1 MPLVSVQ
8 HKASCGE
15 LQKEWGGAGGGGM
28 KRGGVGW
35 ALLLLLLKSP
45 APLSLSHWGNCSPGS
60 SKAKEA
66 KEVTMLVSGFFI
78 CLLCHLAS

>member
-1 MPLVSVQ
+1 ME
-8 HKASCGE
+8 SCGKSGE
-15 LQKEWGGAGGGGM
+15 GRGGGDEKSGEGRGKGGM

-45 APLSLSHWGNCSPGS
+45 APLSLSHGGNCSPGS
-60 SKAKEA
+60 SKA

-78 CLLCHLAS
+78 CLLRHLAS